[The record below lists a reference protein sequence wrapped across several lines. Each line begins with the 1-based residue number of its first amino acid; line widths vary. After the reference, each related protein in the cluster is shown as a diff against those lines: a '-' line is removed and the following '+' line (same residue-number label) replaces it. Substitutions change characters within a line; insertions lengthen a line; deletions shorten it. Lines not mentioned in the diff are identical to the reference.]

1 MREPALFSE
10 SNARAHVSMLAGT
23 IGSRAVGTPAN
34 ERARQYVVDQLQL
47 YGFEVRVQEADARR
61 PELGRT
67 ARVANIIATL
77 QGSRS
82 EAWGWSRTT
91 TQRPKRRARLT
102 MGSAWEWCSRPRVFA
117 RLGRTG
123 RGR

>member
-1 MREPALFSE
+1 MRRVRTSIVIILFSLALSACMREPALFSE

-34 ERARQYVVDQLQL
+34 ARAREYIVDQLQL

-77 QGSRS
+77 PGSRS
-82 EAWGWSRTT
+82 EAHGAG
-91 TQRPKRRARLT
+91 RALRL
-102 MGSAWEWCSRPRVFA
+102 SARSA
-117 RLGRTG
+117 G
-123 RGR
+123 RG

>member
-1 MREPALFSE
+1 TRFQMKYAAPMLRRVLLSAVALGTLATVSCSRPAGLFSGQ
-10 SNARAHVSMLAGT
+10 NARAHVSMLAGT

-34 ERARQYVVDQLQL
+34 ERARQYIVEQLQL

-82 EAWGWSRTT
+82 DA
-91 TQRPKRRARLT
+91 
-102 MGSAWEWCSRPRVFA
+102 
-117 RLGRTG
+117 LGLVAHYD
-123 RGR
+123 